1 LSRAELF
8 DLLLKPHYWTIPLEW
23 MTIHALFV
31 ECNLSLL
38 APIITL
44 HVMLILFT
52 LGDLVLK
59 GSPVARFGEHYGDY
73 LHYDQA

>member
-1 LSRAELF
+1 
-8 DLLLKPHYWTIPLEW
+8 
-23 MTIHALFV
+23 MTIHTLFV

-38 APIITL
+38 ASIITL